1 MTRVFLAAIGLLY
14 VWLAA
19 WCSFQPAE
27 TSRLV
32 GFQLLRGSG
41 QSEFLTV
48 YGGLELGMALTFL
61 WPLLQAS
68 AARQALLN
76 CTLIHGCLVLF
87 RTAAFVLFEGIE
99 PMTWKL
105 AAGEWV
111 IFLVGVALLIWSRP
125 STGPRQIAS

>member
-19 WCSFQPAE
+19 WCSFQPEE

-32 GFQLLRGSG
+32 GFQLLPGSG

-48 YGGLELGMALTFL
+48 YGGLELGLALILL
-61 WPLLQAS
+61 WPVLQAS
-68 AARQALLN
+68 AARQGLVN
-76 CTLIHGCLVLF
+76 CTLIHGCLVAF
-87 RTAAFVLFEGIE
+87 RGASFVLFQGIE

-111 IFLVGVALLIWSRP
+111 IFLLGGAILIWSRP
-125 STGPRQIAS
+125 GKADRNMAF